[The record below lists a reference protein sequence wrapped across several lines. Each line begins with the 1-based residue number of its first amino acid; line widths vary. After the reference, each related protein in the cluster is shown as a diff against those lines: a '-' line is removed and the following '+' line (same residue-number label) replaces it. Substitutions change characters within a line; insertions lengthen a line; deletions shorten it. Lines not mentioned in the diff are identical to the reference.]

1 MNVDRRGHLNRNL
14 LFKEN
19 NMEFFKK
26 LLLVLALFSA
36 LSIAG
41 VGCKDNNTL
50 EDAGDE
56 IGETMEDAGDAVKD
70 ATN

>member
-1 MNVDRRGHLNRNL
+1 
-14 LFKEN
+14 
-19 NMEFFKK
+19 MEFFKK
-26 LLLVLALFSA
+26 LLLALALFSA

>member
-1 MNVDRRGHLNRNL
+1 
-14 LFKEN
+14 
-19 NMEFFKK
+19 MEFFKK

-41 VGCKDNNTL
+41 VGCKDNNNL

-56 IGETMEDAGDAVKD
+56 IGEVVEDAGDAVKD